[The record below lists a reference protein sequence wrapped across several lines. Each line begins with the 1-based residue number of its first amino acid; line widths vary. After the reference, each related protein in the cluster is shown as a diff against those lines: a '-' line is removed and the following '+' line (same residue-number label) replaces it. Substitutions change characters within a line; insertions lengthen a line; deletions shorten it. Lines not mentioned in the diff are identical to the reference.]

1 MELFDKS
8 KSKKYIDYSE
18 ITSNCQKIAKLL
30 NRSEIAKSNNLVVI
44 VVMNGG
50 FFFSAEL
57 LKFINNHFLFDYV
70 QTSRYKNNIQGG
82 EIDLVREPV
91 LDVFKKD
98 ILLLDDIFD
107 EGDTLDFLK
116 KYFISKNVS
125 SFTSVT
131 LLKKNKK
138 RLINIEPDYHCF
150 DVDDNYFFGFGMDY
164 KGFYRNLQDIYYVEL

>member
-8 KSKKYIDYSE
+8 ISKKHIDYSE

-70 QTSRYKNNIQGG
+70 QTSRYKNNTQGG

-91 LDVFKKD
+91 LDIFKKD
-98 ILLLDDIFD
+98 VLLLDDIFD
-107 EGDTLDFLK
+107 EGDTLDYLK
-116 KYFISKNVS
+116 KHFISKNVS

-138 RLINIEPDYHCF
+138 RVINIEPDYHCF

-164 KGFYRNLQDIYYVEL
+164 KGFYRNLQDIYYVE

>member
-8 KSKKYIDYSE
+8 ISKKHIDYSE

-70 QTSRYKNNIQGG
+70 QLHGIKIKHKVVK
-82 EIDLVREPV
+82 L
-91 LDVFKKD
+91 
-98 ILLLDDIFD
+98 ILL
-107 EGDTLDFLK
+107 ESQ
-116 KYFISKNVS
+116 Y
-125 SFTSVT
+125 
-131 LLKKNKK
+131 
-138 RLINIEPDYHCF
+138 
-150 DVDDNYFFGFGMDY
+150 
-164 KGFYRNLQDIYYVEL
+164 

>member
-8 KSKKYIDYSE
+8 KSKKHIDYSE

-70 QTSRYKNNIQGG
+70 QTSRYKNHTQGG

-91 LDVFKKD
+91 LDIFKKD

-138 RLINIEPDYHCF
+138 RVIKIEPDYHCF
-150 DVDDNYFFGFGMDY
+150 EVDDNYFFGFGMDY
-164 KGFYRNLQDIYYVEL
+164 KGFYRNLQDIYYVE